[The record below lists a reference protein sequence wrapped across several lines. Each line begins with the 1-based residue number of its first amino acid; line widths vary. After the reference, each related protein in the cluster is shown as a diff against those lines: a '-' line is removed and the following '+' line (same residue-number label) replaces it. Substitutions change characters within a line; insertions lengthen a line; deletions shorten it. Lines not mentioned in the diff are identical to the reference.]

1 MTRRFALADL
11 PEVIPVFPLPGAIL
25 LPRARLPLNI
35 FEPRYLAMLDD
46 VLRSDHRLIGMVQP
60 YAEPAPQ
67 PKLHRVGCAGRLTSL
82 NETEDGRYLVVLTG
96 IARFRIG
103 GELDGFTPYRRA
115 RAEWAEFAADLGPV
129 EEGAGTDIKDGDEFR
144 RDEFLAVLKRYF
156 ETVSLASDWE
166 ALSKAEPELLVNSL
180 AMMCPFSVEE
190 KQALLEAPRLPDR
203 ADALM
208 ALMKFAIASGG
219 GTDTKVQ

>member
-11 PEVIPVFPLPGAIL
+11 PEVIPVFPLPGALL

-60 YAEPAPQ
+60 YADPAPQ
-67 PKLHRVGCAGRLTSL
+67 PKLHEIGCAGRVTSL
-82 NETEDGRYLVVLTG
+82 SETEDGRYLIALTG

-115 RAEWAEFAADLGPV
+115 RVEWADFAADLGPV
-129 EEGAGTDIKDGDEFR
+129 ETGAERGAGAGGGFHRQD
-144 RDEFLAVLKRYF
+144 FLAVLKRYF
-156 ETVSLASDWE
+156 RAVGLAPDWE
-166 ALSKAEPELLVNSL
+166 SLSEAEPELLINSL
-180 AMMCPFSVEE
+180 AMMCPFAVEE
-190 KQALLEAPRLPDR
+190 KQALLEAPRLSDR
-203 ADALM
+203 AGTLM
-208 ALMKFAIASGG
+208 ALMQFAIASGG
-219 GTDTKVQ
+219 GNDSKVQ